1 MDGQLFLRTL
11 GVPALFAPNGD
22 PIRFRVKKHVALL
35 VYLAVE
41 QRNAHRRDHLVNLL
55 WPRASAADGRHS
67 LSTALSVL
75 RAKLGRAAVETT
87 RDTIR
92 LAAGVVAVDLTRLE
106 AGEVLADETRPE
118 LEVAAFLDGFDLA
131 DADEFLRWS
140 EREQARLLPAILR
153 AMIVLIDRCRR
164 TADSR
169 SMERLADRMMALDP
183 LSEDAIR
190 AKMESRAF
198 DGDRLTALRV
208 FEEWKE
214 MLGRELGAVPSER
227 VDGIAVRLRRRGW
240 ERSANDRIPS
250 VRTDQWRGRP
260 FIGRQAEYRVLY
272 EGWERTQRGE
282 PGHALVRGDSGV
294 GKTTLVE
301 RLSTAAGLEG
311 ASVSRVQC
319 YELEQEIPYSV
330 VSGLVVGLLDRPGVT
345 ATSPE
350 ALAELGRIVP
360 QIRERFS
367 NLPIPVESQGETVRV
382 RLADAFHEMILA
394 LTGEHPVIL
403 VVDDLHLADDAS
415 LAVLHVVM
423 RRAKTQPLMVVL
435 TVRPAELGQ
444 SPQAA
449 RLLESLIALGFQ
461 EMSLPPMADVDARA
475 FLDSLFA
482 PSDSK
487 PTSALKRALLKA
499 AGGFPM
505 VLELLVQDW
514 LAHGEHSLAL
524 SLGAMTAD
532 LEVNV
537 ATTPPY
543 DQLLQRT
550 LRSLD
555 SADQRVLSVAA
566 ILGPRLNDLD
576 WYELADIGLGEA
588 MGGLAKLLALR
599 VLRESGNGL
608 EFVNELVRA
617 SAYRAVPSPVRR
629 TLHSRIAERLLAL
642 PKEEHQ
648 ALGLEIA
655 WHCFR
660 AGRSDD
666 ALTHLLAGA
675 EEAIRRG
682 APYEAE
688 LALGRDS
695 IRKEARIAP
704 DRVTLLVR
712 ALQEQA
718 RWTESI
724 AELEAGQQ
732 AGTLIDH
739 DEIFVLREWARDFTE
754 NQSDAYLASTFQQL
768 GEIIAHSRHSAIR
781 LRAARL
787 VASICGRE
795 LATTAAA
802 RMRPIVFGLPLD
814 HLDQHGRAAI
824 HLARAQLCYT
834 TADTQGTKR
843 ELESLSLFMPP
854 DQADSLAASRQVLLA
869 CLAVWEGAYEDALRH
884 NTIALELSTRRGIGP
899 TGPVHLANIA
909 QCHGR
914 LGNLSEQIATAEKA
928 RDGLGPRFQQ
938 FTEIQIPY
946 WLGAG
951 YARRGEN
958 ARVIEVCRQAED
970 RFAFGSEAWKRIW
983 TVYKADLL
991 ALIGRP
997 DEAINAV
1004 CTLDYRDR
1012 YPVHFDGIFL
1022 RWHARA
1028 ASSTLELDEVR
1039 SRLESAVTKLELYP
1053 MLDRAEILMTRQ
1065 YLRDAN
1071 NEAMGS
1077 DIQSLACVLRSLP
1090 PAVTDYFRQ
1099 LEFLHA

>member
-1 MDGQLFLRTL
+1 MDAQLFLRTL

-41 QRNAHRRDHLVNLL
+41 QRNAHRRDHLVNLF

-118 LEVAAFLDGFDLA
+118 LEVAAFLDSFDLA

-169 SMERLADRMMALDP
+169 TMERLADRMMALDP

-214 MLGRELGAVPSER
+214 VLGRELGAVPSER
-227 VDGIAVRLRRRGW
+227 VEGIAVRLRCRGW
-240 ERSANDRIPS
+240 ERSATDRIPS

-330 VSGLVVGLLDRPGVT
+330 VSGLVVGLLDRPGIT

-367 NLPIPVESQGETVRV
+367 NLPTPVESQGETVRV

-423 RRAKTQPLMVVL
+423 RRAKAQPLMVVL

-449 RLLESLIALGFQ
+449 RLLESLIPLGFQ
-461 EMSLPPMADVDARA
+461 EMSLSPMADVDARV
-475 FLDSLFA
+475 FLDSLVA
-482 PSDSK
+482 SLDSK

-505 VLELLVQDW
+505 VLELLIQDW
-514 LAHGEHSLAL
+514 QANGEHSLAL

-532 LEVNV
+532 LEVSV
-537 ATTPPY
+537 APPY

-555 SADQRVLSVAA
+555 SAGQRVLSVAA

-576 WYELADIGLGEA
+576 WYELADIGLAEA
-588 MGGLAKLLALR
+588 MGGLARLLALR
-599 VLRESGNGL
+599 VLRESANGL

-642 PKEEHQ
+642 PKETHEG
-648 ALGLEIA
+648 LGLEIA

-675 EEAIRRG
+675 QEAIRRG

-688 LALGRDS
+688 LALARDS

-704 DRVTLLVR
+704 DRVTVLVR
-712 ALQEQA
+712 ALQEQG

-732 AGTLIDH
+732 AGILIDQ
-739 DEIFVLREWARDFTE
+739 DEIFVLREWAREFTE

-768 GEIIAHSRHSAIR
+768 GEIIAHSRHAAIR
-781 LRAARL
+781 LSAARL

-814 HLDQHGRAAI
+814 QLDQYGRAAI

-834 TADTQGTKR
+834 TADTQGAKS
-843 ELESLSLFMPP
+843 ELESLSRFIAR

-869 CLAVWEGAYEDALRH
+869 CLAVWEGAYEHALQH

-914 LGNLSEQIATAEKA
+914 LGNLSEQISTAEKA
-928 RDGLGPRFQQ
+928 RDHLGQRFEQ

-951 YARRGEN
+951 YARRGAN
-958 ARVIEVCRQAED
+958 AKVIEVCQHAEE
-970 RFAFGSEAWKRIW
+970 RFAFGSEGWRRIW

-997 DEAINAV
+997 DEAIAAV
-1004 CTLDYRDR
+1004 RTLDYRDR

-1039 SRLESAVTKLELYP
+1039 SRLESAAMKLEVYP
-1053 MLDRAEILMTRQ
+1053 MLDRAEILMTRR
-1065 YLRDAN
+1065 YLRDDSD
-1071 NEAMGS
+1071 EAIGS
-1077 DIQSLACVLRSLP
+1077 DIQSLACVLKSLP